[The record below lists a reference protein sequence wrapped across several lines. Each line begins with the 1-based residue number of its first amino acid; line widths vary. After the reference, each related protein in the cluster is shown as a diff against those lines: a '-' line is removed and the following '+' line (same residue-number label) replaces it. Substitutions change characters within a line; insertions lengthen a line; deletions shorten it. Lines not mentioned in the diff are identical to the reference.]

1 MNNILL
7 DKMKEFREIIK
18 SGVEATFT
26 KNGDTKEDIKLLKF
40 PTEKIISILN
50 IPEGEYRF
58 GVYKEFLLLVDEN
71 NEILYVTT
79 IENDDIK
86 GTIMS
91 EFKNSKEF
99 MKVFVLMMSERYDLV
114 SKEIS
119 NPLKLMGLSKQMM
132 KILDKLKK
140 SGKISDDELQNI
152 KNKL

>member
-1 MNNILL
+1 MNNMLL
-7 DKMKEFREIIK
+7 DKMKEFRGIVK
-18 SGVEATFT
+18 SGVEDTFI

-40 PTEKIISILN
+40 PTEKIVNILN
-50 IPEGEYRF
+50 IPEGDYHF
-58 GVYKEFLLLVDEN
+58 GVYKEFLLLVDGS

-86 GTIMS
+86 ETIMS

-132 KILDKLKK
+132 RILDKLKK
-140 SGKISDDELQNI
+140 SGKISNEELQNI

>member
-1 MNNILL
+1 MNNMLL
-7 DKMKEFREIIK
+7 DKMKEFRGIVK
-18 SGVEATFT
+18 SGVEDTFI

-40 PTEKIISILN
+40 PTDKIVSILN
-50 IPEGEYRF
+50 IPEGDYHF
-58 GVYKEFLLLVDEN
+58 GVYKEFLLLVDGS

-86 GTIMS
+86 ETIMS

-132 KILDKLKK
+132 RILDKLKK
-140 SGKISDDELQNI
+140 SGKISNEELQNI

>member
-1 MNNILL
+1 MNNMLL
-7 DKMKEFREIIK
+7 DKMKEFRGIVK
-18 SGVEATFT
+18 SGVEDTFI

-40 PTEKIISILN
+40 PTEKIVSILN
-50 IPEGEYRF
+50 IPEGDYHF
-58 GVYKEFLLLVDEN
+58 GVYKEFLLLVDGS

-86 GTIMS
+86 ETIMS

-132 KILDKLKK
+132 RILDKLKK
-140 SGKISDDELQNI
+140 SGKISNEELQNI

>member
-18 SGVEATFT
+18 SGVESTFT

-40 PTEKIISILN
+40 PTEKIINILS
-50 IPEGEYRF
+50 IPEGEYHF

-71 NEILYVTT
+71 KEILYVTT

-91 EFKNSKEF
+91 ELQNSKEF
-99 MKVFVLMMSERYDLV
+99 MKVFLLMMSERYDLV

-119 NPLKLMGLSKQMM
+119 NPLKLMGLSKQML

-140 SGKISDDELQNI
+140 SGKISEDELQNI